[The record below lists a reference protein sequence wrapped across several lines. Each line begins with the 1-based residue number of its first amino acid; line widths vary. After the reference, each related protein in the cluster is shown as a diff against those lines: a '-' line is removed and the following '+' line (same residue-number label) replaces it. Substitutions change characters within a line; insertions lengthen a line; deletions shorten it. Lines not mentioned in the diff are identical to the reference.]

1 VPHGE
6 RVLALL
12 HFGAPERDPAPRERA
27 AVDSYVSFL
36 D

>member
-1 VPHGE
+1 VPAGE

-12 HFGAPERDPAPRERA
+12 HFGAPARDPAPRERA
-27 AVDSYVSFL
+27 PVEAYVTFL